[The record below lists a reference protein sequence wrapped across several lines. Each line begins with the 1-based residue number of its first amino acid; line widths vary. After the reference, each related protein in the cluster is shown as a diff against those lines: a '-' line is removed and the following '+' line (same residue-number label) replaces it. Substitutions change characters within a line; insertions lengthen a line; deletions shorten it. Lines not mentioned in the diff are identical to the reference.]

1 MREKDIIN
9 YDLKSLLCLCRKKL
23 SIKEDVAMS
32 ANVAYKDVTWIAEER
47 EREYESLDD
56 IILSQQQPVR
66 ETAAA
71 TTDCTSESISFKI
84 H

>member
-1 MREKDIIN
+1 MI
-9 YDLKSLLCLCRKKL
+9 LKSLLCSCRKKL
-23 SIKEDVAMS
+23 SIKEDVALS
-32 ANVAYKDVTWIAEER
+32 ANVAYKDVTWTAEER

-66 ETAAA
+66 ETAVAS
-71 TTDCTSESISFKI
+71 TDCTSKSISFKI